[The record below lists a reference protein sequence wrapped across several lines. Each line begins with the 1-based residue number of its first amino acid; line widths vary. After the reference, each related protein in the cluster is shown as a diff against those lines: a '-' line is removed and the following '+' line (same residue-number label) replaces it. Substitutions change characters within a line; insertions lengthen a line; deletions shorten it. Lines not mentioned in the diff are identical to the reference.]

1 MQLLLDF
8 SSLRGAFLVFP
19 HAGDSGAEEF
29 SVFLFS
35 EMMIMMML
43 IFMFMVTFARGGVGS
58 G

>member
-29 SVFLFS
+29 SVFCIFRDDDDVDIYVHGNFCSGLG
-35 EMMIMMML
+35 L
-43 IFMFMVTFARGGVGS
+43 IT
-58 G
+58 